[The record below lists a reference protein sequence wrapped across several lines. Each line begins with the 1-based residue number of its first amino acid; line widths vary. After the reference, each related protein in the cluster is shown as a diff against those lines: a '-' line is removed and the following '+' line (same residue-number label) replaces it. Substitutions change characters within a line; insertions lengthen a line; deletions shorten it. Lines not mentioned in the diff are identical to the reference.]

1 MTPLLQVRDLTVRFG
16 DRASPQSQLPP
27 ALAISDWQL
36 EAGAVA
42 AVRGPSGA
50 GKSTL
55 LNVLSGLLPPQQGT
69 VNWLGTEIT
78 QLKEGERDRW
88 RRKNIGFIFQDFHLI
103 PELSALE
110 NVLQP
115 VRFDH
120 WRCPPELRRRA
131 RDLLAQCSIPRAHQL
146 ANSLSRGQQQR
157 VAVARALLKNPP
169 ILLADE
175 PTASL
180 DRASADA
187 VIKLLLDVAQRPEQS
202 LLVVS
207 HDEVLLQQLSQVCE
221 LVEGRL
227 LEGQAAS

>member
-1 MTPLLQVRDLTVRFG
+1 MEQPVTALLEIRDLSVSFR
-16 DRASPQSQLPP
+16 DNRASQPDLLP
-27 ALAISDWQL
+27 ALSISDWRL
-36 EAGAVA
+36 EPGAV
-42 AVRGPSGA
+42 VGIRGPSGA

-55 LNVLSGLLPPQQGT
+55 LNVLSGLLLPQQGSIH
-69 VNWLGTEIT
+69 WLGNEIT
-78 QLKEGERDRW
+78 QLKEGQRDRW
-88 RRKNIGFIFQDFHLI
+88 RRNNIGFIFQDFHLI

-115 VRFDH
+115 IRFDH

-131 RDLLAQCSIPRAHQL
+131 RELLSQCGIPRAHQL

-169 ILLADE
+169 ILLSDE

-187 VIKLLLDVAQRPEQS
+187 VIELLLGATRETGKS
-202 LLVVS
+202 LIVVS
-207 HDEVLLQQLSQVCE
+207 HDEVLLAQLPQAYE
-221 LVEGRL
+221 LVEGRIT
-227 LEGQAAS
+227 S

>member
-1 MTPLLQVRDLTVRFG
+1 MSSPLLEIRDLRVLFG
-16 DRASPQSQLPP
+16 DQDQAGLLPT
-27 ALAISDWQL
+27 LAIDDWQL
-36 EAGAVA
+36 AAGAV
-42 AVRGPSGA
+42 VGLRGPSGA

-55 LNVLSGLLPPQQGT
+55 LNVLSGLLLPQQGS
-69 VNWLGTEIT
+69 VSWQGQEIT
-78 QLKEGERDRW
+78 RLGEGERDRW
-88 RRKNIGFIFQDFHLI
+88 RRNQIGFIFQDFHLI

-115 VRFDH
+115 ARFDH

-131 RDLLAQCSIPRAHQL
+131 RELLSQCGIPRAHQL

-157 VAVARALLKNPP
+157 VAIARALVKNPP

-187 VIKLLLDVAQRPEQS
+187 VIELLLDAAQEAGKS
-202 LLVVS
+202 LIVVS
-207 HDEVLLQQLSQVCE
+207 HDEVLLQQLDSQYE
-221 LVEGRL
+221 LREGRL
-227 LEGQAAS
+227 DEALAA